1 MIRRR
6 NEEEHVLFSFT
17 FGGLMA
23 VALTP
28 FLLALPS
35 IFSSR
40 HSSILPYSS
49 RRSITI
55 KCVKVDT
62 DTESAAA
69 TNIMCEPCNG
79 KGWLVC
85 DFCEGQKT
93 NVKAPNNRIYRRC
106 PSCKAVRYL
115 YIYYFKKITILFI
128 YLFAIIVA
136 GWICVVFKL
145 QGLQMCH
152 FS

>member
-1 MIRRR
+1 
-6 NEEEHVLFSFT
+6 
-17 FGGLMA
+17 MA

-28 FLLALPS
+28 FILTLPS
-35 IFSSR
+35 ISSSR
-40 HSSILPYSS
+40 HSSSLGIVPYSS
-49 RRSITI
+49 SKQHIRSITI

-62 DTESAAA
+62 D

-106 PSCKAVRYL
+106 PSCKAVRY
-115 YIYYFKKITILFI
+115 YRLFI
-128 YLFAIIVA
+128 ILYYIT
-136 GWICVVFKL
+136 
-145 QGLQMCH
+145 
-152 FS
+152 

>member
-1 MIRRR
+1 
-6 NEEEHVLFSFT
+6 
-17 FGGLMA
+17 MA

-28 FLLALPS
+28 FLLTLPS
-35 IFSSR
+35 ISSSS
-40 HSSILPYSS
+40 HSRSFFVGPSYSS
-49 RRSITI
+49 KQHIRSSITI

-62 DTESAAA
+62 EE
-69 TNIMCEPCNG
+69 TNIMCDPCNG

-106 PSCKAVRYL
+106 PSCKAVRY
-115 YIYYFKKITILFI
+115 YYLIKYYYYCLF
-128 YLFAIIVA
+128 YLFAIFIVA

-152 FS
+152 FSSFQRFSY